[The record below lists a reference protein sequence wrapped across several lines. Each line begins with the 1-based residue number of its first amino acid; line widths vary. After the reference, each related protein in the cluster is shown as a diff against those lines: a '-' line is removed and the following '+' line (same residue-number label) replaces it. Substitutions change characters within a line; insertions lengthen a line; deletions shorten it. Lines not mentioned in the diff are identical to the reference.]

1 LTARFQ
7 EFRTM
12 LIRAL
17 RLPLFAL
24 FALLVAALP
33 ARAYTP
39 ESGVWWNP
47 NEPGTGMIMEIQDN
61 FVAISL
67 FIGTPTGTPTW
78 YTSTGF
84 LSGPR
89 GNSVYQ
95 GTLDYFPGAQC
106 IGCPFRPVS
115 PQINGGGAIRVAFNE
130 TDPARATLTI
140 GGRTTNI
147 ERFRFYFKRPEDEQR
162 LRGVSADLTRLMG
175 EWNVVLDYSD
185 RPQQGPASY
194 LGDILIFDRLASDID
209 GDFVDGC
216 RPADSIGG
224 FCSETD
230 IALRY
235 GFAEYIAEDD
245 IHLIV
250 VRNSPTTFAT
260 YEVVLDTNEFRGG
273 VRVHS
278 SGTNPSGVFIPAR
291 GFRSASRTFVEEG
304 TGPSR
309 KAGAASAGLPLTGA
323 ASNALNTVTRSK
335 ETQDRLDAARQR
347 LETRLMQ
354 RRADQQAQ

>member
-1 LTARFQ
+1 
-7 EFRTM
+7 M

-47 NEPGTGMIMEIQDN
+47 NEPGTGLIMEIQDN
-61 FVAISL
+61 FVA
-67 FIGTPTGTPTW
+67 GTTTGTPTW

-84 LSGPR
+84 LSG
-89 GNSVYQ
+89 NALYQ

-106 IGCPFRPVS
+106 LGCPFRPVS
-115 PQINGGGAIRVAFNE
+115 PQLGSGGAIRIAFNA

-140 GGRTTNI
+140 GGRTTAI

-162 LRGVSADLTRLMG
+162 LPGVSANLTRLMG
-175 EWNVVLDYSD
+175 EWQAVLDYSGTA
-185 RPQQGPASY
+185 QGAAAY
-194 LGDILIFDRLASDID
+194 FGDVLIFDNLDFDAQ

-216 RPADSIGG
+216 RPAESLGG
-224 FCSETD
+224 FCSNTD
-230 IALRY
+230 LDLRY
-235 GFAEYIAEDD
+235 AIGEYVPADRT
-245 IHLIV
+245 HVIV
-250 VRNSPTTFAT
+250 VENSASTFAS
-260 YEVVLDTNEFRGG
+260 YFVELGTNQFEGEIAVYTR
-273 VRVHS
+273 
-278 SGTNPSGVFIPAR
+278 GTNPTVFFPAR

-309 KAGAASAGLPLTGA
+309 KAKGAVNKGLPVTSVAIADGK
-323 ASNALNTVTRSK
+323 ASTRSK
-335 ETQDRLDAARQR
+335 ASQDRLNAAREK
-347 LETRLMQ
+347 LEAQLVA
-354 RRADQQAQ
+354 RRAKH